1 MSRGRTSRDTPDR
14 HQCGQWGWSFT
25 ELEESWRRA
34 EESGF
39 ALLSCFDRITSAP
52 RGLRAW
58 DAVALLVAM
67 AKTTERVR
75 LSVHMLNATLR
86 HPVVLA
92 SQLAVAQAA
101 SRGRLEVGLGA
112 GAKYWAPF
120 DNRPLGIPFPSHATR
135 IARLEALCRTLPAL
149 WRGETVSDEV
159 LGLREVSFGHLGVE
173 PPSLVLGGRSEGV
186 LTLAARYA
194 DGWDA
199 VDSEPDKF
207 EQLARRLAGVCHAVG
222 RARPID
228 KAVQIWVSALPD
240 TDPRALLR
248 RYEDVGCTTAVFVL
262 HRERG
267 PDPVRRLADA
277 VL

>member
-1 MSRGRTSRDTPDR
+1 MRIGVK
-14 HQCGQWGWSFT
+14 CGQWGWSFA
-25 ELEESWRRA
+25 ELEESWRAA

-67 AKTTERVR
+67 AKTTEHIRV
-75 LSVHMLNATLR
+75 SAHMLNATLR
-86 HPVVLA
+86 HPVVLG
-92 SQLAVAQAA
+92 SQLAVVQAA

-120 DNRPLGIPFPSHATR
+120 DNQPLGIPFPSHATR
-135 IARLEALCRTLPAL
+135 IARLEALCRTLPPL
-149 WRGETVSDEV
+149 WRGETVRDEV
-159 LGLREVSFGHLGVE
+159 LGLREVSLGHLDIE
-173 PPSLVLGGRSEGV
+173 PPTLVLGGRSEGI
-186 LTLAARYA
+186 LALAARYA

-199 VDSEPDKF
+199 VDAEPDEF
-207 EQLARRLAGVCHAVG
+207 EQLARRLDAACHAVG
-222 RARPID
+222 RARPIQ

-267 PDPVRRLADA
+267 PDAVRRLADA
-277 VL
+277 VLGSRSV

>member
-1 MSRGRTSRDTPDR
+1 
-14 HQCGQWGWSFT
+14 
-25 ELEESWRRA
+25 
-34 EESGF
+34 
-39 ALLSCFDRITSAP
+39 
-52 RGLRAW
+52 
-58 DAVALLVAM
+58 M
-67 AKTTERVR
+67 AKTTERIR

-222 RARPID
+222 RRVRSTKPSRSGCQRSLIQTRAPCCAGTKMWGARRRSSSCTASVAPIRCGG
-228 KAVQIWVSALPD
+228 SR
-240 TDPRALLR
+240 TRSS
-248 RYEDVGCTTAVFVL
+248 ESSS
-262 HRERG
+262 RG
-267 PDPVRRLADA
+267 YRTPV
-277 VL
+277 